1 MIFDGEAAFDTIRHL
16 IYEPKETWTPR
27 VHKDLRYLSIFFSVG
42 LENYALI
49 IGFENCGFLGLENY
63 GLEVTSK
70 KRNLRSN
77 Q

>member
-1 MIFDGEAAFDTIRHL
+1 MLFDGEAAFDTIRHL

-27 VHKDLRYLSIFFSVG
+27 VHKNLRYLSIFFSVG

-49 IGFENCGFLGLENY
+49 IGLENYGFLGLENY

-70 KRNLRSN
+70 RNLRRN

>member
-49 IGFENCGFLGLENY
+49 IGLENYGFLSLENY

-70 KRNLRSN
+70 RNLRSN